1 MRIGPDD
8 RGLDPE
14 IVALVEPN
22 YLLVIHVM
30 PVQFRRRTP

>member
-1 MRIGPDD
+1 MWIGPDD
-8 RGLDPE
+8 RDLDLE
-14 IVALVEPN
+14 IVALVQPD